1 MGLLRRIEG
10 GGNGTPVPVATPPP
24 PPPVEVE
31 APAPPVA
38 PASNASAPP
47 PAPPA
52 SERPRGGLA
61 ASIAPPP
68 SSGRGVGLSV
78 GQNDRTIKMSR
89 ELKAR
94 VKNRLIAELD
104 PDMDLSKTAEVKQRI
119 KTLFDLVVEG
129 ENIVLTRV
137 ERERLFEEVTADII

>member
-1 MGLLRRIEG
+1 
-10 GGNGTPVPVATPPP
+10 
-24 PPPVEVE
+24 
-31 APAPPVA
+31 
-38 PASNASAPP
+38 
-47 PAPPA
+47 
-52 SERPRGGLA
+52 A
-61 ASIAPPP
+61 AIAPP
-68 SSGRGVGLSV
+68 SAGDRSRVGLSV

-89 ELKAR
+89 ELKSR

-137 ERERLFEEVTADII
+137 ERERLFEEVPADIIGFGPIEPLLQDSTISEVMVNGPNQIYVEQKGKLRLADVAFDDDEHVRRIIDRIVSP